1 MKKTRKSSRST
12 TSLPQPRLT
21 PNGMAWPLLV
31 RGLVEDRGLSH
42 ERAHQVCTLLEMSF
56 PYMWRLVQELQAGLA
71 SDQDR
76 LLEAAVGL
84 AYAIPDQVAA
94 VGVIISGN
102 RVEDTFDTWAL
113 AEAKKI
119 RKKSKKR
126 PASTGKRPG

>member
-1 MKKTRKSSRST
+1 MKKARKSSRST

-21 PNGMAWPLLV
+21 PNGMAWPLLE
-31 RGLVEDRGLSH
+31 RGLIERRGLSRD
-42 ERAHQVCTLLEMSF
+42 RADQVCLLLEMSF

-76 LLEAAVGL
+76 LLKAAVDL

-102 RVEDTFDTWAL
+102 RVEDTFGTWAL
-113 AEAKKI
+113 AKA
-119 RKKSKKR
+119 RKTGKR
-126 PASTGKRPG
+126 SSNHPASTVPR